1 MGCGCFFEVSFS
13 LRVSN
18 SSVTHAPK
26 VEAFAC
32 LLFSDVNL
40 ATQNANISCVGL
52 AGLNH
57 RVVQ

>member
-1 MGCGCFFEVSFS
+1 MHFS
-13 LRVSN
+13 LRLPN
-18 SSVTHAPK
+18 SSATITNAPK

-40 ATQNANISCVGL
+40 AIQNPNISCVGL

-57 RVVQ
+57 GVVQ